1 VRDSIKR
8 IRQDRGFTGAQ
19 LAALLGALGRPM
31 LGTAVNK
38 IETGARR
45 VDVDDLVAIAL
56 ALNTTPNRLLLNDPA
71 DRRDRIEMTPEV
83 TAAGF
88 QAWAWANGVQ
98 TLLPACVPL
107 GRGDATFE
115 DLQREYLRD
124 SQPPTHHPV
133 LEAIDELR
141 SAAGAFMDW
150 ADEHARERQRQLDS
164 GKADSDV
171 PLDQLVLAA
180 ENLRQRLKQ
189 AEAGVAQ
196 LLDESPLADQ
206 SGYGTAFFASHE
218 VHTQTRQRV
227 MATRARLEEAEA
239 EYMHA
244 QHAATSA
251 ADALAAHEQSPA
263 EEGTNDSDGRRR
275 ELQAAAEL
283 RQSVETAAAADALA
297 RAHEAFARAQRELFE
312 LRRVM
317 LIRNM
322 IPPQLPVDL
331 AYIDTLRPGENL
343 TQQLQ
348 ELWTKVS
355 ESRMLAW
362 LGKRT
367 PTERVG
373 ET

>member
-1 VRDSIKR
+1 
-8 IRQDRGFTGAQ
+8 
-19 LAALLGALGRPM
+19 
-31 LGTAVNK
+31 
-38 IETGARR
+38 
-45 VDVDDLVAIAL
+45 
-56 ALNTTPNRLLLNDPA
+56 
-71 DRRDRIEMTPEV
+71 
-83 TAAGF
+83 
-88 QAWAWANGVQ
+88 
-98 TLLPACVPL
+98 
-107 GRGDATFE
+107 
-115 DLQREYLRD
+115 
-124 SQPPTHHPV
+124 
-133 LEAIDELR
+133 
-141 SAAGAFMDW
+141 
-150 ADEHARERQRQLDS
+150 
-164 GKADSDV
+164 
-171 PLDQLVLAA
+171 
-180 ENLRQRLKQ
+180 
-189 AEAGVAQ
+189 
-196 LLDESPLADQ
+196 
-206 SGYGTAFFASHE
+206 
-218 VHTQTRQRV
+218 